1 MDQQH
6 LRDTLDQLHAEIRQ
20 IDTVDDATR
29 GALQELMA
37 DIQSLME
44 RPGAAT
50 LPHDQPLRERL
61 RNHVTYFEITHPRLS
76 ASISRALDALV
87 QLGV

>member
-20 IDTVDDATR
+20 VDTVDDATR
-29 GALQELMA
+29 AVLLDLIA
-37 DIQSLME
+37 DIQALME
-44 RPGAAT
+44 RPDAMAAQ
-50 LPHDQPLRERL
+50 HVHPLRERL
-61 RNHVTYFEITHPRLS
+61 RNNVTYFEITHPRLS
-76 ASISRALDALV
+76 ASISQALDALV